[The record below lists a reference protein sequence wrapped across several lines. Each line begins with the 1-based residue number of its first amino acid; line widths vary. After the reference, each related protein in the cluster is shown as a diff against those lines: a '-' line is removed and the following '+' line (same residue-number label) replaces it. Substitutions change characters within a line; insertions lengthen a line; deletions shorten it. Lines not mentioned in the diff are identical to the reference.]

1 MHCRVLARLAPSHLH
16 LLPGVTWQ
24 IMSLADMYLSGVRVR
39 APSLPYHII
48 PEFRTLYSYN
58 PNEKIV
64 KAALDNLTKF
74 PVGSVFSNATS
85 PRTKRL
91 LQGLH
96 GLVHAESRFDIEW
109 SAPWANIYDVSYLLA
124 QLQVEVELHGS
135 LEERIALVGCQMQ
148 FWGNMIWFLEQTD
161 IQKHQ
166 LSRLAQAITSMD
178 PSILCTRWLELTGS
192 LDLLLWT
199 LCNAGVSVLQLNG
212 SHSIATEP
220 LPDWLQPA
228 VGYILKL
235 LQLSEPNDL
244 RARLRQMP
252 YTDSWNDRACQ
263 SAPVWSNTGTAAPS
277 PDPKVSRQSSP
288 APRSTKFER
297 LRKGFDYW

>member
-1 MHCRVLARLAPSHLH
+1 
-16 LLPGVTWQ
+16 
-24 IMSLADMYLSGVRVR
+24 MSLADMYLSGVRVR

-58 PNEKIV
+58 PNEKIL
-64 KAALDNLTKF
+64 KAALDNFIKF
-74 PVGSVFSNATS
+74 PIGSVFSNETS
-85 PRTKRL
+85 SRTKRL

-96 GLVHAESRFDIEW
+96 GFTHAETRFDIGW
-109 SAPWANIYDVSYLLA
+109 NAPWANIYDVSYLLA

-135 LEERIALVGCQMQ
+135 FEEHIILVGCQMQ

-178 PSILCTRWLELTGS
+178 PSTLCTRWLELTGS

-199 LCNAGVSVLQLNG
+199 LCNAGVSVLQLSG
-212 SHSIATEP
+212 SSSIATEL

-228 VGYILKL
+228 VSYMLER
-235 LQLSEPNDL
+235 LQLSEPDDL

-252 YTDSWNDRACQ
+252 YTDRWNDRACQ
-263 SAPVWSNTGTAAPS
+263 SAPVWSNMGIAASS
-277 PDPKVSRQSSP
+277 PELKGSRQSSP
-288 APRSTKFER
+288 APVSTKFER
-297 LRKGFDYW
+297 LRKGFDYWWK